1 MTPASAAA
9 AVRTAGIIKRFGA
22 FTALRE
28 VDLDLFSGEVHGLIG
43 SNGAGKSTLIKV
55 LCGAITP
62 DKGTLTV
69 AGASAS
75 FATPA
80 QAEQAGI
87 TVIHQETQLFPDLS
101 VADNVVVSRPNRR
114 GPAGLS
120 LRDRR
125 ADRVETTRLLESL
138 GLTIDPGRLAG
149 TLDLAEKKLLQV
161 ARALRSEPRL
171 LILDEPTAAL
181 EARQAE
187 RITTLIRRLAAD
199 GLAVLFVSHNLDE
212 VLESCDRI
220 TALRDGQIVARLV
233 GDQATPH
240 LLAELVAGQQ
250 LANAPDRTPQ
260 DAGDRLVEAELG
272 GEGIVPTAITLR
284 HREVVTLTGL
294 LGSGAGRYARMLSG
308 ATRPDSGGVRI
319 AGRPLSPHNRRQ
331 AVAAA
336 VGFVP
341 EERKRDGIQPMLSV
355 EHNIVLGDIRRFSRF
370 GMLDR
375 GKIRRTAER
384 LIADLNVRPADPT
397 FQAGLMSGGN
407 QQKVLIAR
415 WLAAGARVLIVE
427 EPTHGIDIGAKQ
439 NVMHQ
444 LRRFADER
452 GCVVIVALESDEF
465 RSITDRFMA
474 FRRGRLVAEMAGN
487 VPHADLMAACLGTT
501 SEGRES

>member
-1 MTPASAAA
+1 MTSSSAVP
-9 AVRTAGIIKRFGA
+9 AVRTAGITKRFGA
-22 FTALRE
+22 FTALSE
-28 VDLDLFSGEVHGLIG
+28 VDLDLAPGEVHGLIG

-62 DKGTLTV
+62 DEGTLTV
-69 AGASAS
+69 AGDPVS
-75 FATPA
+75 FTLPA
-80 QAEQAGI
+80 QAERAGI

-101 VADNVVVSRPNRR
+101 VADNVVVSRPNLR
-114 GPAGLS
+114 GPAGLG

-125 ADRVETTRLLESL
+125 ADRAEAARLLESL

-161 ARALRSEPRL
+161 ARALRSKPRL

-181 EARQAE
+181 EARQAR
-187 RITTLIRRLAAD
+187 RITTLIRGLAAD
-199 GLAVLFVSHNLDE
+199 GLAILFVSHNLDE

-220 TALRDGQIVARLV
+220 TALRDGRTVARLA

-250 LANAPDRTPQ
+250 LANAPDRTPHE
-260 DAGDRLVEAELG
+260 AGDLLVEAELG
-272 GEGIVPTAITLR
+272 GADIAPTAITLR

-319 AGRPLSPHNRRQ
+319 AGRLLRPHNRRQ

-355 EHNIVLGDIRRFSRF
+355 ERNIALGDIRRFSRF

-375 GKIRRTAER
+375 RKIRRTAER
-384 LIADLNVRPADPT
+384 LIDDLDVRPADPA

-452 GCVVIVALESDEF
+452 GCVVVVALEGDEF
-465 RSITDRFMA
+465 RSITDRFVA
-474 FRRGRLVAEMAGN
+474 FRRGRLVAELAGN